1 MSPEFWTLIGIV
13 VLQLAGMY
21 NNYQNG
27 KSARVLAEAQA
38 KAQEPLTNA
47 QSESAMGDALEKL
60 SQAYDKSLETIRSQN
75 EELSLLRPLT
85 LKIAMQ
91 EQATTQTQKDKEDW
105 KRYAEKLALQLEEHE
120 ILPLPFRRL
129 PPNGD
134 SQKVKAVTKEQI
146 DAAKGTNEPH

>member
-1 MSPEFWTLIGIV
+1 MDPLAFWSGIILVLIGQV
-13 VLQLAGMY
+13 ATLVSNWQK
-21 NNYQNG
+21 N
-27 KSARVLAEAQA
+27 
-38 KAQEPLTNA
+38 KASEPLTNA

-60 SQAYDKSLETIRSQN
+60 SQAYDKSLETIKSQN

-91 EQATTQTQKDKEDW
+91 EQATAQTQKDKEDW
-105 KRYAEKLALQLEEHE
+105 KRYAEKLAIQLEEHE

-134 SQKVKAVTKEQI
+134 SQKIKAVTREQVE
-146 DAAKGTNEPH
+146 AAKDEHKP